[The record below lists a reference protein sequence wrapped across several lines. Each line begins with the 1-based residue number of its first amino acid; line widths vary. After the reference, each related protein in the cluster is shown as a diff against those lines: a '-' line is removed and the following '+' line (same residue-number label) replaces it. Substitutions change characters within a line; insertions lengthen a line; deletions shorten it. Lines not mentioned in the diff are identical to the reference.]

1 MKTIYRVHKRTI
13 HGVDFWTIIYNEYDG
28 PIFFHPDESNK
39 MEIYEL
45 NTDTGEL
52 IKLST
57 VYKNEMAQE

>member
-1 MKTIYRVHKRTI
+1 MKTRYLVYKRTI
-13 HGVDFWTIIYNEYDG
+13 QGVDFWTIIYNAYYG

-57 VYKNEMAQE
+57 VYK